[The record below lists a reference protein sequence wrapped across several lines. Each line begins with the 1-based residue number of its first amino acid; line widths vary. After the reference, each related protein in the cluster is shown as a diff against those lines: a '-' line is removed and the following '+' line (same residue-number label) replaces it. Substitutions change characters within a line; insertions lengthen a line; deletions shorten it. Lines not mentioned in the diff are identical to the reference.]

1 MAAEQAI
8 HPPAAVL
15 AKGALRRLAQAQLE
29 PTPENYARAYAEEA
43 GTLPA
48 GAKPAA
54 AAGWPV
60 LVERLVRH
68 LERGGRQW
76 TAARRKESF
85 FRVLDGSRSD
95 EERLAQ
101 RLRSL
106 IQLWESDRTDA
117 GVEPIE
123 QASGPATGAEATASA
138 PMPHAQRTPAADAQ
152 AAESAVRALNDAV
165 CAGLGAA
172 DARATALARRL
183 TALVEERHV
192 HGAAAGAGSELA
204 QACGEAS
211 QWFGQRHELVRQLTA
226 LCAEM
231 SQGLVELTEDES
243 WSRGQCEALRLQLAE
258 AVDVRGVR
266 AASAMLADTRARQS
280 AAKGER
286 EAARV
291 ALKQL
296 LTGMIGEVGALQQQA
311 GGFESAIERHA
322 TAVEAADSLEGL
334 ASVVHSMLADSRQ
347 LRTAIGASHE
357 RLQRDSG
364 RAAELEARVRDL
376 ELELR
381 RLSDEARTDALTQ
394 VANRRGLEQI
404 FAEVSAQAATAGQ
417 PLALGLLDIDNFK
430 RLNDRLGHS
439 AGDLALKALASEV
452 CKRLRPD
459 DRVARYGGEEFVVL
473 LPGQPLAQ
481 AQQALTRL
489 QRSLTSS
496 LFLHEGEEVFVTF
509 SAGVTLW
516 RQGEALEAAVERA
529 DAGLYE
535 AKRSGKN
542 RTCTA

>member
-1 MAAEQAI
+1 M
-8 HPPAAVL
+8 L
-15 AKGALRRLAQAQLE
+15 AKGALRRLALAHLE

-43 GTLPA
+43 GTLSTR
-48 GAKPAA
+48 AKPAA
-54 AAGWPV
+54 PAGWAV

-106 IQLWESDRTDA
+106 IELWESDRA
-117 GVEPIE
+117 GEGIDPIE
-123 QASGPATGAEATASA
+123 LAPDPEATLSG
-138 PMPHAQRTPAADAQ
+138 PMPHAERAPAADAQ
-152 AAESAVRALNDAV
+152 AAESVVRALNDAV
-165 CAGLGAA
+165 CAGLGAS
-172 DARATALARRL
+172 DTRAAALARRL
-183 TALVEERHV
+183 SALLEERRV
-192 HGAAAGAGSELA
+192 AGPAGGTAGELA
-204 QACGEAS
+204 QACGDARR
-211 QWFGQRHELVRQLTA
+211 WFDQRHELVRQLTA

-258 AVDVRGVR
+258 TVDVRAVR

-280 AAKGER
+280 AAKRER

-381 RLSDEARTDALTQ
+381 RLSDEASTDALTQ

-404 FAEVSAQAATAGQ
+404 FAEVSAQAAAAGQ

-439 AGDLALKALASEV
+439 AGDQALKVLASEV

-516 RQGEALEAAVERA
+516 RQGETLEAAVERA
-529 DAGLYE
+529 DAGLYQ

-542 RTCTA
+542 RTCEA